1 MIGMLL
7 FLLLVVSETIFL
19 FLQVFQKNPLRKQK
33 AILSLSELLLF
44 VILLFSGIVQF
55 SFRWVMLIV
64 LLTVRGILSA
74 ITLIRKKH
82 EKPYRLSGAIGR
94 FVGCVL
100 LILPACLPALIFPQ
114 YNPLTP
120 SGSYELATAS
130 YTWTDESRTESFEED
145 GSNRQV
151 TVQFWYPD
159 IDTEEKFP
167 LVVFSHGAFGFR
179 MSNHSTFAELASNGY
194 VVCSIDH
201 PYHAFFTKQTDGKV
215 ITVNPS
221 FLQEAMQINESNATE
236 EDIFGTS
243 QEWLSLRTADM
254 NFVIDTIE
262 LLTRNTEKEEVFQ
275 HIDLTKIGVMG
286 HSLGGATS
294 VAIGRQRGDVDAVI
308 DIDGTMLGEEL
319 AYENGVYQVNQEPY
333 PVPLL
338 AIDTTDHYLEGLT
351 YGDQYANNV
360 TLANA
365 LDGREVHFDQAG
377 HLNFTDLPFFSPTL
391 ANMLGTGNIDR
402 TYCIQTLNHVI
413 LNYYNYYLKG
423 DGQLSL
429 QEVY

>member
-19 FLQVFQKNPLRKQK
+19 FLQIFQKISLRKQK

-44 VILLFSGIVQF
+44 VILFFSGIVQF

-64 LLTVRGILSA
+64 LLAVRGILST
-74 ITLIRKKH
+74 ITLIKKKQ
-82 EKPYRLSGAIGR
+82 EKPYRLCGAIGR
-94 FVGCVL
+94 FAGSVL

-120 SGSYELATAS
+120 SGSYELSTVS
-130 YTWTDESRTESFEED
+130 YTWTDESRTETFEED

-159 IDTEEKFP
+159 SDTEEKFP

-221 FLQEAMQINESNATE
+221 FLQEAMQINESNAS
-236 EDIFGTS
+236 EDAIFGTS
-243 QEWLSLRTADM
+243 QEWLSLRTKDM

-319 AYENGVYQVNQEPY
+319 AYENGEYQVNQEPY

-391 ANMLGTGNIDR
+391 AGMLGTGNIDR